1 MLVISYSV
9 YVLILGKSIT
19 RLIIQD
25 LFLKWRIA
33 DRGQPNHASLCTVS
47 LTRAHYEFDET
58 SQTVK
63 AIYIIIGFMIPVS
76 YSLHSI
82 LNLKNTHRL
91 YSTPN

>member
-58 SQTVK
+58 SQ
-63 AIYIIIGFMIPVS
+63 
-76 YSLHSI
+76 L
-82 LNLKNTHRL
+82 
-91 YSTPN
+91 